1 MAASLAILNCKLD
14 IIPEAIIKEA
24 FCGCNRKWKRNEQPQ
39 ILNLTQ
45 NQFVRLLLSM
55 LITINQQNPPLRL
68 IHQVVEIL
76 KKGGI
81 VIYPTDTY
89 YGMGCDIMNKK
100 AIEKIY
106 QLKQRNK
113 SIPFSFICSGLK
125 NISDYAK
132 VSNYAY
138 KTMKRLLPGPY
149 TFILEGSR
157 LVPKIMLTKRKTAG
171 IRVPD
176 NPICLALVNELEN
189 PLLTTSATMPDG
201 TIFHD
206 ASLIHDFFGKRVD
219 AVVDGSIVPGQ
230 PSSVISLIDD
240 IPEVIRKG
248 IGDVSLFE

>member
-1 MAASLAILNCKLD
+1 M
-14 IIPEAIIKEA
+14 
-24 FCGCNRKWKRNEQPQ
+24 
-39 ILNLTQ
+39 
-45 NQFVRLLLSM
+45 LLK
-55 LITINQQNPPLRL
+55 INQHNPQLRL
-68 IHQVVEIL
+68 IHKAVEIL

-81 VIYPTDTY
+81 VVYPTDTF
-89 YGMGCDIMNKK
+89 YGIGCDIMNKK

-113 SIPFSFICSGLK
+113 NIPFSFICSGLK
-125 NISDYAK
+125 NISHYAK

-149 TFILEGSR
+149 TFILEGSK

-189 PLLTTSATMPDG
+189 PLLTTSATKPDG
-201 TIFHD
+201 SIFHD
-206 ASLIHDFFGKRVD
+206 ASLIHDWFGKRVD
-219 AVVDGSIVPGQ
+219 AVIDGSIVPGR

-240 IPEVIRKG
+240 VPEVIREG
-248 IGDVSLFE
+248 LGDVSIFE

>member
-1 MAASLAILNCKLD
+1 M
-14 IIPEAIIKEA
+14 
-24 FCGCNRKWKRNEQPQ
+24 
-39 ILNLTQ
+39 
-45 NQFVRLLLSM
+45 LLK
-55 LITINQQNPPLRL
+55 INQHNPQLRL
-68 IHQVVEIL
+68 IRKVVEIL

-81 VIYPTDTY
+81 VVYPTDTY
-89 YGMGCDIMNKK
+89 YGIGCDIMNKK

-106 QLKQRNK
+106 HLKQRNK
-113 SIPFSFICSGLK
+113 SKPFSFICSGLK
-125 NISDYAK
+125 NISHYAK

-149 TFILEGSR
+149 TFILEGSK

-176 NPICLALVNELEN
+176 NPICLALVNELDN
-189 PLLTTSATMPDG
+189 PLLTTSATKPDG
-201 TIFHD
+201 SIFHD

-219 AVVDGSIVPGQ
+219 AVIDGSIVPGQ

-248 IGDVSLFE
+248 IGDVSVFE